1 MKKALYIATILLLV
15 AAFGFSAFQVG
26 SYFLESKKQADR
38 FDELSAMRGEE
49 ETQPAG
55 TAPAVQETDPTGT
68 TGEAETEPNVPVM
81 TYEDRMKS
89 IYDLNNDLVGW
100 IKISGT
106 ELDYPVMQTSVDNR
120 DFYLEHD
127 FDGENSKRGCI
138 YAREECDVNEPSDNI
153 TLYGHNMADG
163 SMFAALNA
171 YTEKEAWENNSL
183 IEFST
188 LTEQHTY
195 KIFAVFKTSASLG
208 QGFTYHQ
215 FVDAQDEAAFNSFV
229 AKCKELAFYE
239 TGETPKYGDKL
250 ICLSTCEYT
259 LENGRLVVAAYR
271 IS

>member
-1 MKKALYIATILLLV
+1 MKKVLYIATILLLV

-26 SYFLESKKQADR
+26 SYFLESKKQEDR
-38 FDELSAMRGEE
+38 FDELSAMLEDTTPP

-55 TAPAVQETDPTGT
+55 QATEG
-68 TGEAETEPNVPVM
+68 TGETEATATQPTIHVV
-81 TYEDRMKS
+81 TYEERMKN

-100 IKISGT
+100 IKIDGT

-127 FDGENSKRGCI
+127 FDAKNSKRGCI
-138 YAREECDVNEPSDNI
+138 YAREECDVDAPSDNI

-183 IEFST
+183 IEFGT
-188 LTEQHTY
+188 LTERHTY

-208 QGFTYHQ
+208 KGFTYHQ
-215 FVDAQDEAAFNSFV
+215 FVDAKDEAEFNEFV
-229 AKCKELAFYE
+229 SKCKELSFYE
-239 TGETPKYGDKL
+239 TGETPKFGDKM
-250 ICLSTCEYT
+250 ITLSTCEYT
-259 LENGRLVVAAYR
+259 LENGRLVVVAYR
-271 IS
+271 IF